1 MCAFLVENTAEQSR
15 CTTITHAFFLAA
27 VCKLPKTTS
36 KSRGNTTLVESV
48 LPPLLNSHLFSVRS
62 KSKALMIRD
71 MRAMPCGIAIPMEKP

>member
-1 MCAFLVENTAEQSR
+1 MASTLARSGFL
-15 CTTITHAFFLAA
+15 CTINPPVRSAS
-27 VCKLPKTTS
+27 VPRTTS